1 MKKKN
6 LAILLIIPF
15 LVALFGVVTIR
26 AAFNL
31 IDNDIIRIDWAYRE
45 NELFEVGKQ
54 IPLAAEGVVAD
65 SRYPAS
71 EGNRIV
77 WTVEN
82 ADGAEEAHADVYEA
96 GVGQWFLRAATVGRV
111 TITCSTEKGN
121 VTPRRMTGI
130 LYSGSAFA
138 VNTAVDGSGQ
148 NVDETV
154 YYGQYDWENGIKKP
168 AVIQFDLTLSDE
180 SLRGDIKVDAART
193 SSNLTVD
200 LAGETIAVHGAGK
213 ATAAFSGKDGLTAEL
228 SFEVVEGG
236 VNVYTYDDLLN
247 CTNRSET
254 GEIAVLRKHFE
265 SSANFAAAA
274 SSNVALFGTERG
286 NGFAFADEV
295 YRFRTTWNNE
305 FMEQWNA
312 FAATHAQYSAV
323 SDEILAGLRIRKD
336 FYGNG
341 YTLNLHNLCFPTSYS
356 TTTDASGNSY
366 DTYYPGPGDLFRG
379 PKPFYMLGDPNGSK
393 PLVTAFGQ
401 DNVGLYIDGNNI
413 TVNDVKVKN
422 CDFGL
427 IVQNLH
433 YAGTV
438 LEVHGDNVTV
448 KNSVLS
454 NGKTV
459 MRSYSSEH
467 VTVDNCILSTAR
479 NFLLM
484 VGSNRYEK
492 NGQGDARQHPFTTLD
507 GKTVSSTLSSYLGKG
522 GAGDQSLSLFT
533 TGYPEFDIGGLLSGK
548 PTAYSKDAMKTA
560 LHSLQRGL
568 NCEDRIAAD
577 DLDGS
582 TEIRDTIFYRSG
594 IAAIGVETLFNG
606 PFLYNRAPSM
616 LSAVLSILGGML
628 DEVMPGFDALEMNLS
643 GASYPVSVN
652 LSGNTRFFDYKT
664 LGAWDISG
672 LIDQNISDIVKN
684 LLDKEYDITID
695 DIFPLKEI
703 LTARAR
709 EQGVIFDIGG
719 EQYINIPVAFYGGG
733 RNLSSV
739 TVNGLTAGGLTESID
754 VDLLDSYLNL
764 TTALDLSGLA
774 SGGGLHAV
782 VSQPNF
788 MRFMKE
794 VLTKTV
800 TTVMGYEPFKFR
812 FGNDPEGV
820 FDAATGTPLVPD
832 YRDLLKAKENL

>member
-6 LAILLIIPF
+6 FAILLIIPF

-31 IDNDIIRIDWAYRE
+31 IDNDVVRIDWSYRE

-65 SRYPAS
+65 SRYPVS

-82 ADGAEEAHADVYEA
+82 ADGAEEPHAEIYEA
-96 GVGQWFLRAATVGRV
+96 GVGKWFLRTRTVGRV

-130 LYSGSAFA
+130 LYSGNAFA
-138 VNTAVDGSGQ
+138 VNTEVDGSGQ
-148 NVDETV
+148 NVDKTV
-154 YYGQYDWENGIKKP
+154 YYGEYDLENGIKQP
-168 AVIQFDLTLSDE
+168 AVIRFDLTLSDP
-180 SLRGDIKVDAART
+180 SLRSDIKVDEART
-193 SSNLTVD
+193 TSNLTVD
-200 LAGETIAVHGAGK
+200 LAGETITVHGAG
-213 ATAAFSGKDGLTAEL
+213 ASTAAFISGRDGLTAEF
-228 SFEVVEGG
+228 SFEVVRDG
-236 VNVYTYDDLLN
+236 VNVYTYDDLLD
-247 CTNRSET
+247 CTNRST
-254 GEIAVLRKHFE
+254 SGEIVVLRKNFE
-265 SSANFAAAA
+265 SKANFEGAA

-286 NGFAFADEV
+286 GRFDFSDEV
-295 YRFRTTWNNE
+295 YRFPTTWNSE
-305 FMEQWNA
+305 FIGQWNA
-312 FAATHAQYSAV
+312 FAATHAQYSPV
-323 SDEILAGLRIRKD
+323 SDEIIAGLRIRKD
-336 FYGNG
+336 VYGNG

-356 TTTDASGNSY
+356 TTTDASGNTFDSY
-366 DTYYPGPGDLFRG
+366 FPGPLDLFRG

-401 DNVGLYIDGNNI
+401 DNIGLYVDGSGITIDDI
-413 TVNDVKVKN
+413 KVKN

-433 YAGTV
+433 YTGTV
-438 LEVHGDNVTV
+438 LEVHGSDVTV

-459 MRSYSSEH
+459 MRSYSSKNVRIE
-467 VTVDNCILSTAR
+467 NCILSTAR

-492 NGQGDARQHPFTTLD
+492 NQTDSTKKFSFTNLD
-507 GKTVSSTLSSYLGKG
+507 GSASSATLAAHLGKD
-522 GAGDQSLSLFT
+522 GDGDRSLSLFT
-533 TGYPEFDIGGLLSGK
+533 TGYPDFNALLGGGAV
-548 PTAYSKDAMKTA
+548 PYEREAMKTA

-568 NCEDRIAAD
+568 NCEDLID
-577 DLDGS
+577 ETDIDGT
-582 TEIRDTIFYRSG
+582 TEICDTIFYRSG

-606 PFLYNRAPSM
+606 PFLYNRAPS
-616 LSAVLSILGGML
+616 VLSGVLGL
-628 DEVMPGFDALEMNLS
+628 LNIAAEVTPGFGEIEMNLS

-664 LGAWDISG
+664 LGSWDISG
-672 LIDQNISDIVKN
+672 LIDQNISDVVKSM
-684 LLDKEYDITID
+684 LDRDYDITID

-709 EQGVIFDIGG
+709 ERGVIYDIGG
-719 EQYINIPVAFYGGG
+719 EEYINIPVAFYGGG
-733 RNLSSV
+733 KNLSSV
-739 TVNGLTAGGLTESID
+739 TVNGLTAGGLTEAVD
-754 VDLLDSYLNL
+754 VDLLDSYLSL
-764 TTALDLSGLA
+764 TTTLDLSGLA
-774 SGGGLHAV
+774 NGEGLHSV

-800 TTVMGYEPFKFR
+800 TTVTGYEPFKFR
-812 FGNDPEGV
+812 FGSDPSGV
-820 FDAATGTPLVPD
+820 FDVASGTPLVPD
-832 YRDLLKAKENL
+832 YRDLMKAKETV